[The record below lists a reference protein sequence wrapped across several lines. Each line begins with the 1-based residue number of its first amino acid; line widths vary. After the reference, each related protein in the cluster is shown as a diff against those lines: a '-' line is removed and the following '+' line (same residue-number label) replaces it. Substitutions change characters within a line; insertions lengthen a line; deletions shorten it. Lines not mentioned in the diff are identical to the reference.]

1 MSRIV
6 NPKQQFLTT
15 AGLPNSNGTLTF
27 YETGTTTPK
36 DVFSDEDLTVEQS
49 NPYPLNANG
58 QVDADIWLD
67 GQYRVVSKDSDGN
80 TIWTID
86 DVAAITST
94 VNTPGGG
101 QEVVQGYLFNK
112 AVNGNFRLVT
122 GDDPTISGTYQEAA
136 SPGIFVKAQGTPTN
150 GDVKTVRTT
159 SVGTSGYA
167 LQVDDLTTGAG
178 GTVDYR
184 MRFQSYDVRDLVN
197 QTAIFQC
204 AVLHNLV
211 ASVDYTVSIF
221 KATAEDNF
229 TATTLIG
236 QSDAISVSGS
246 EGTTI
251 SFSTAMGDCSNGVE
265 IVVSAGCGAVSAKDF
280 YFTDVVFRKG
290 AAVSTFE
297 PEPFEKVA
305 IFDAAK
311 RDIGKVDT
319 WPVESLPR
327 GWLVCDGSAVSRT
340 TYAELF
346 ARYGTIYGNGD
357 GSTTFNLPD
366 YRGEFLRGWDN
377 GAGIDPDA
385 ATRTDRGDGTTGDNV
400 GTKQLG
406 QNEAHDHN
414 FGVSTKTGGANVY
427 LAKIDDDIEST
438 QTTSESGGD
447 EARPRNVYVVW
458 ACYYGWR
465 SY

>member
-1 MSRIV
+1 
-6 NPKQQFLTT
+6 
-15 AGLPNSNGTLTF
+15 
-27 YETGTTTPK
+27 
-36 DVFSDEDLTVEQS
+36 
-49 NPYPLNANG
+49 
-58 QVDADIWLD
+58 
-67 GQYRVVSKDSDGN
+67 
-80 TIWTID
+80 
-86 DVAAITST
+86 
-94 VNTPGGG
+94 
-101 QEVVQGYLFNK
+101 
-112 AVNGNFRLVT
+112 
-122 GDDPTISGTYQEAA
+122 
-136 SPGIFVKAQGTPTN
+136 
-150 GDVKTVRTT
+150 
-159 SVGTSGYA
+159 
-167 LQVDDLTTGAG
+167 
-178 GTVDYR
+178 